1 MFCSGKRD
9 AEKKESN
16 KNLTVKTNPDYE
28 IIEKPK
34 DNPDDQLNLNTIG
47 VKQNIAYGEV
57 QYPVYL

>member
-1 MFCSGKRD
+1 MFYVGAIKVR
-9 AEKKESN
+9 KKLTN
-16 KNLTVKTNPDYE
+16 KNLTVKPSADYE

-34 DNPDDQLNLNTIG
+34 DNSNDQLDTIG